1 MYEEGQKE
9 DHAFSGSIKKKG
21 NLDSAIMGRLPIPRG
36 NGVSQ
41 ERVVDRLVLVDA
53 SPALK
58 T

>member
-1 MYEEGQKE
+1 MCEEGQKE
-9 DHAFSGSIKKKG
+9 DRAFSNLKKKKG
-21 NLDSAIMGRLPIPRG
+21 NLDSIIMGRLPIPRG